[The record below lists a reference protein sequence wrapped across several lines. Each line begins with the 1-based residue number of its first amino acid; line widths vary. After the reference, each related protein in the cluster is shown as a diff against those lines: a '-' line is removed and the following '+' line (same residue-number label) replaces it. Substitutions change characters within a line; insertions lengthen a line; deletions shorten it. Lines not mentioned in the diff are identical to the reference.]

1 MELKLSAHPSGWN
14 FIHQKPGIA
23 SWVCRSFLVIVP
35 PLVCNQGLQEPGS
48 ILGRTKD
55 TKVESIVKV
64 SKGGVEVVGVQWVG
78 CRRKD

>member
-1 MELKLSAHPSGWN
+1 MSVEGKENTYSHSRLEETCVHL
-14 FIHQKPGIA
+14 
-23 SWVCRSFLVIVP
+23 R
-35 PLVCNQGLQEPGS
+35 GLQGPGS

-55 TKVESIVKV
+55 TKVESIVEV